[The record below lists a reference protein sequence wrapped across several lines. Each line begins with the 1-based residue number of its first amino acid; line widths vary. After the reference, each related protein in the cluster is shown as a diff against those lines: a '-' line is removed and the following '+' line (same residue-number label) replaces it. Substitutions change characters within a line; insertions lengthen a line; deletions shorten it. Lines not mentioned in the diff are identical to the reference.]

1 MAPSSK
7 PQAHGLTPAE
17 VDRVRNAAEQ
27 ARTEQAKRKRIISLG
42 ERDFDIESGDFTELA
57 SELRR
62 ALASDPPLSG
72 SARSRWAALKP
83 IPPRRTTGSSSG
95 QPGRRVD
102 GERGLSSAQRSAIG
116 FVGEWY
122 AYQWLREQDRATD
135 ETSWVSGNRV
145 HVFPGPTGDDS
156 LGYDFEVGSGR
167 NPRLY
172 EVKATQGPGGQIE
185 LGETEVRAAQKY
197 GGSDRWRIL
206 VVTSVLD
213 AEHRQVRML
222 PNPFSERGRGLYREE
237 GGALRFAYRL

>member
-1 MAPSSK
+1 M
-7 PQAHGLTPAE
+7 
-17 VDRVRNAAEQ
+17 
-27 ARTEQAKRKRIISLG
+27 
-42 ERDFDIESGDFTELA
+42 
-57 SELRR
+57 
-62 ALASDPPLSG
+62 
-72 SARSRWAALKP
+72 
-83 IPPRRTTGSSSG
+83 
-95 QPGRRVD
+95 
-102 GERGLSSAQRSAIG
+102 AIG

-135 ETSWVSGNRV
+135 ETSWVSGNRA
-145 HVFPGPTGDDS
+145 HIFPGPAGDDS

-185 LGETEVRAAQKY
+185 LGETEVRAAQRY

-222 PNPFSERGRGLYREE
+222 PNPFSERGADSTARRVVRSASPTGCEVASRSIRHSHHAPEPSCPAFTARMAHEQALPVSSATLRMIFLAPGNSAEE
-237 GGALRFAYRL
+237 TETHRAVRVVPVRVHQAHRLPRAEFRW